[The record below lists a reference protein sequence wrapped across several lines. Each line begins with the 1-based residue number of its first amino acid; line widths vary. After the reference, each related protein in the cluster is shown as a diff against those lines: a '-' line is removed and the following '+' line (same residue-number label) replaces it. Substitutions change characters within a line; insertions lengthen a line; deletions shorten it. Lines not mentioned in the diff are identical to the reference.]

1 MPRLLSSYSVLHLK
15 LRMTNRVAGR
25 APRSCEIYSL
35 QITKYFEQSLENVI
49 TTLSHNTVSHY
60 WKLIF
65 VGLMQLQV
73 MLYGLLC
80 RNTWLKVSIKVI
92 SATRREGGLGRG
104 VGLLLTKLEDYN
116 SQPHWED
123 LAWEIFLAEEPCFLQ
138 VSPMKFI
145 KSASNGKITWSQSC
159 P

>member
-1 MPRLLSSYSVLHLK
+1 
-15 LRMTNRVAGR
+15 
-25 APRSCEIYSL
+25 
-35 QITKYFEQSLENVI
+35 
-49 TTLSHNTVSHY
+49 
-60 WKLIF
+60 
-65 VGLMQLQV
+65 

-123 LAWEIFLAEEPCFLQ
+123 LAWEIFLAEEPCFL
-138 VSPMKFI
+138 
-145 KSASNGKITWSQSC
+145 
-159 P
+159 